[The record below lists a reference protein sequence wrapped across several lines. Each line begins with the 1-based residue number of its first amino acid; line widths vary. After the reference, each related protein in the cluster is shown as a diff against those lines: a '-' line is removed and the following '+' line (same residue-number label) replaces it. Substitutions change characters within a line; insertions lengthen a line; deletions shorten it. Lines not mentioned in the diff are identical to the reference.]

1 MTSDDTFQVTALAA
15 ARTATRTGR
24 PRSGVTT
31 TRTVLPEL
39 LQAALRAAG
48 DDASRLDIISPNEII
63 IRNRGKGGRS

>member
-24 PRSGVTT
+24 RSDPSL
-31 TRTVLPEL
+31 TVARVPATL

-63 IRNRGKGGRS
+63 IRNRPRGQS